1 MTKPEHTPSHPA
13 IGEVMRALDL
23 AIVDWLPDDSFV
35 PLSATPR
42 WFTGAVPWASLP
54 FLEHFVGEAR
64 RYLHDHVGEVF
75 ASEPFTVDNHG
86 QELLLRARALRVNAR
101 MVLAIERLEGSADPR
116 PILRQ
121 ARQDALEHER
131 LADKARAIHA
141 PLATLTQA
149 IEALQASHAGDHQ
162 APLES
167 AAQALAALKK
177 VAADLPPA
185 RKRR

>member
-1 MTKPEHTPSHPA
+1 MTTPEAPHPA

-23 AIVDWLPDDSFV
+23 AIVDWLSDDSFV

-86 QELLLRARALRVNAR
+86 QELLLRARALRVNKR
-101 MVLAIERLEGSADPR
+101 LILAIERLDGTADPR

-121 ARQDALEHER
+121 ARQDALEHEQ

-141 PLATLTQA
+141 PLEALKRA
-149 IEALQASHAGDHQ
+149 VGALQATDPGGDQ
-162 APLES
+162 RGLIEA
-167 AAQALAALKK
+167 AAQALATLQS
-177 VAADLPPA
+177 VAAGLPAA